1 MEYIDTH
8 CHLFLSEFEQDRD
21 EAIQRALKSGVSKF
35 LLPNVDSST
44 MEDLLS
50 LTRQYS
56 RYCYPMAGLHP
67 SSVEEDFEDELSFL
81 KDQFK
86 VNRFYGVGEIGLDVY
101 CDKTFMEEQITAFK
115 EQLGWAIDMD
125 LPAIIHIR
133 NSFDEVFKAIE
144 DVHQSGLRGIFHCF
158 TGTVHQANRAIE
170 LGFSLGIGGIL
181 TFKNAGLDRTLQD
194 IDLKHLVLE
203 TDSPYLSPVPKRG
216 KRNEPAFLPYIAKK
230 LAEIKNLDVHQIA
243 EETSKNAVKIFG
255 I

>member
-1 MEYIDTH
+1 M
-8 CHLFLSEFEQDRD
+8 
-21 EAIQRALKSGVSKF
+21 
-35 LLPNVDSST
+35 
-44 MEDLLS
+44 
-50 LTRQYS
+50 
-56 RYCYPMAGLHP
+56 
-67 SSVEEDFEDELSFL
+67 SFL

-86 VNRFYGVGEIGLDVY
+86 VNRLYGVGEIGLDFY
-101 CDKTFMEEQITAFK
+101 WDKTFMEEQITAFK